1 MKMLQRQGLNVSV
14 RELRDLADELDKER
28 LEENN
33 KLGINITTRKK
44 FQINIINKSKCSDT
58 WVIEK

>member
-1 MKMLQRQGLNVSV
+1 MLQRQGLNVSV